1 MLASLCAAI
10 PKSGISPLPK
20 YIFLLRDFKSLV
32 EAELRNTE
40 IAKRFKP
47 RLYSYVDFIIPIL
60 YALTSNLSL
69 EQACQELNNFFIETV
84 KREFNLEPKV
94 FNDGI
99 RKRRLVPHQTKVDEF
114 LRRFS
119 EKEVQQVFGNILAQI
134 NEYIRKEEIKTS
146 KVKFIADNTKYPYY
160 GSMKTNTEI
169 GSTKLPGTKYCRMI
183 QGHSIYGAKLHLF
196 TYFGTI
202 RKGTYR
208 AAPIFGELNWLRWLG
223 YKISYALVDREFYR
237 VGLVRVFKRMQIPF
251 LMPSKKFQHIR
262 DEMKEFIRNKRDLV
276 DNYLFTQG
284 SNQYPNQMSARISLA
299 FVGHGN
305 NSADD
310 VKEKYYSSTMSL
322 DKAVDELAGFFT
334 TIKLWTNLKSF
345 CRFLSRLYKLR
356 WNIETGFR
364 CLNSMHENFRNRS
377 SEKQLAQIYVKALI
391 YNNWQFWRK
400 RVLKDSV
407 SFSEGSESLFLRR
420 YSESLVMLY
429 RDIIYDRLKMVLKN
443 KKEVYFK

>member
-1 MLASLCAAI
+1 MDHHFLFFSFC
-10 PKSGISPLPK
+10 ISWVSK
-20 YIFLLRDFKSLV
+20 YWNRKKI
-32 EAELRNTE
+32 E

-99 RKRRLVPHQTKVDEF
+99 RKRRLVPHQTKVDEL

-208 AAPIFGELNWLRWLG
+208 AAPIYGE
-223 YKISYALVDREFYR
+223 
-237 VGLVRVFKRMQIPF
+237 
-251 LMPSKKFQHIR
+251 
-262 DEMKEFIRNKRDLV
+262 
-276 DNYLFTQG
+276 
-284 SNQYPNQMSARISLA
+284 
-299 FVGHGN
+299 
-305 NSADD
+305 
-310 VKEKYYSSTMSL
+310 
-322 DKAVDELAGFFT
+322 
-334 TIKLWTNLKSF
+334 
-345 CRFLSRLYKLR
+345 
-356 WNIETGFR
+356 
-364 CLNSMHENFRNRS
+364 
-377 SEKQLAQIYVKALI
+377 
-391 YNNWQFWRK
+391 
-400 RVLKDSV
+400 
-407 SFSEGSESLFLRR
+407 
-420 YSESLVMLY
+420 
-429 RDIIYDRLKMVLKN
+429 
-443 KKEVYFK
+443 